1 MKYTCLLLLFCM
13 AAFGQ
18 CPVISQQPE
27 NQSDCEGN
35 SIRMRCIAT
44 PGSIFQWE
52 RKRPTDANYVSI
64 SGATGSSYQ
73 ILPSGDANNP
83 SGTLYRAKVSLG
95 TCSIY
100 SNPAEI
106 SLHKISSILNPGIC
120 ERGSGILEVQLSE
133 LSAASATTYQWS
145 RSTDGQSYSD
155 ISDDTN
161 FSGSQTKNLQISNAL
176 LGFSGQKF
184 KVRVLFSITSNN
196 DNEGSLTNENQT
208 TTCPRTSTE
217 VSLQIK
223 SSPVPVHSATIYKGC
238 LGAPIGINSTG
249 CSPYTTQ
256 WYDANQ
262 QKIGTGA
269 RISVLQLT
277 KTPML
282 YKATCIKLGCE
293 SLASTGT
300 SAQAY
305 DIPAAPLNAGT
316 PSAICP
322 GNSIVFKATGGT
334 NNIWYL
340 TESATSSLSTATNLT
355 VNTTGDLGIA
365 PNKLTR
371 WVSQKINECE
381 SPRTAI
387 EVIIPPA
394 LSASAGQSTTITST
408 SFYDTKAFV
417 TARGGTPPYRFQWTA
432 NTNVPIL
439 SPTDANPKIG
449 PFTTPGY
456 VKITLHDQLNCIAQ
470 DSIYISLEEYKV
482 NPPTL
487 PIAGIP
493 GNTGFPEPMVGGNEP
508 ITKEPFDPLD
518 GNNQPPTGGISDE
531 GKEGEENVSE
541 GNNLQPPIEP
551 PTKNPEPMIP
561 ERTMME
567 VKLIQHCDTESY
579 YIEVTGCPAQTNY
592 YNQYGPEIRIG
603 SGNNVSFQVSF
614 EKYVTIRCDGGNADP
629 INLTLKGLQRPIVQT
644 SKNFNSY
651 LCAGDQLELKANL
664 PMEIQFIAWEK
675 DGHLISESQS
685 FKSMVFETGQYQAV
699 VNKLG
704 CIHRSD
710 IIPVPVHPMAKI
722 PSIQVAR
729 NSICVQDS
737 LQISLLKPEAYFE
750 WNIAEKS
757 STIRQKT
764 NSVGVERFMARQSID
779 GYCWSDWSKAQEV
792 YIHPLPEKPR
802 ILTLEN
808 QQMCDGETRTLH
820 ASKAFAY
827 QWNTDATEDSI
838 QVYQSGEFFLHTR
851 NEWGCLSPKS
861 EDVFIYNRPK
871 PELPILFPV
880 GSFFLQAQNSN
891 DVSAYEWTWKDRFL
905 ADSSAK
911 IKTYGS
917 GTYYARAKKTYF
929 LDMNPTIQ
937 CWSPQAKILFEI
949 QKEHEG
955 FSVYPNPSNGEKIN
969 IEIWKDIRQGTLSL
983 IDFRGILLQTWE
995 FPDSKDRME
1004 INISGIKQGEFVL
1017 RLNSPDYQ
1025 ASKVLMLN
1033 P

>member
-13 AAFGQ
+13 KAFGQ

-44 PGSIFQWE
+44 PGAIFQWE
-52 RKRPTDANYVSI
+52 RKRPTDANFTII

-83 SGTLYRAKVSLG
+83 SGTMYRAKVSLG

-106 SLHKISSILNPGIC
+106 SLHKINSILNPGIC
-120 ERGSGILEVQLSE
+120 ERGSGILEVQMPDA
-133 LSAASATTYQWS
+133 SAASATTYQWS

-161 FSGSQTKNLQISNAL
+161 FSGAQTKNLKISNAL

-277 KTPML
+277 NTPML

-293 SLASTGT
+293 SLASAGT
-300 SAQAY
+300 SAQAF

-316 PSAICP
+316 PSAICS
-322 GNSIVFKATGGT
+322 GNTIVFKATGGT

-340 TESATSSLSTATNLT
+340 TESAMSSLSTATNLN
-355 VNTTGDLGIA
+355 VNSTGNLGSEPFKI
-365 PNKLTR
+365 TR

-387 EVIIPPA
+387 EVLVPPA

-417 TARGGTPPYRFQWTA
+417 TARGGTPPYRFQWTT
-432 NTNVPIL
+432 NTNAPIL
-439 SPTDANPKIG
+439 SPTDANPIIG
-449 PFTTPGY
+449 PFSTPGY

-470 DSIYISLEEYKV
+470 DSIYISLEANMSIPPSSPMAG
-482 NPPTL
+482 NPDNPS
-487 PIAGIP
+487 IP
-493 GNTGFPEPMVGGNEP
+493 GPIVGGNEP
-508 ITKEPFDPLD
+508 ITGEPD
-518 GNNQPPTGGISDE
+518 GNGPPLTGESSDE
-531 GKEGEENVSE
+531 GTNLLPPAETPTIYSE
-541 GNNLQPPIEP
+541 P
-551 PTKNPEPMIP
+551 KIP

-567 VKLIQHCDTESY
+567 VKLTQHCDTESY
-579 YIEVTGCPAQTNY
+579 DIEVSGCPSQTNF

-603 SGNNVSFQVSF
+603 SGNNISFQVSY

-629 INLTLKGLQRPIVQT
+629 INLTLKGLQRPIIH
-644 SKNFNSY
+644 SNKNFNSY

-664 PMEIQFIAWEK
+664 PKDTQFIAWEK
-675 DGHLISESQS
+675 DGHIISESQTI
-685 FKSMVFETGQYQAV
+685 KLMVFETGQYQPI

-704 CIHRSD
+704 CYHRGE
-710 IIPVPVHPMAKI
+710 IISIPVHPMAKI

-729 NSICVQDS
+729 HSICVQDS
-737 LQISLLKPEAYFE
+737 LRISLLKPEAFFE
-750 WNIAEKS
+750 WNVAEKS
-757 STIRQKT
+757 STILRKT
-764 NSVGVERFMARQSID
+764 NTAGKESFKARQSID
-779 GYCWSDWSKAQEV
+779 GYCWSDWSPPQEV
-792 YIHPLPEKPR
+792 SIHPLPEKPR
-802 ILTLEN
+802 ILPLEN
-808 QQMCDGETRTLH
+808 QQMCDGEIRTLH
-820 ASKAFAY
+820 ATKAFAY

-838 QVYQSGEFFLHTR
+838 QVYQSGKFFLHTR
-851 NEWGCLSPKS
+851 NEWGCLSPRS
-861 EDVFIYNRPK
+861 DDVFIYNRPK

-891 DVSAYEWTWKDRFL
+891 EVSAYEWTWKDRFL
-905 ADSSAK
+905 VDTSAK

-917 GTYYARAKKTYF
+917 GIYYARAKKTYF
-929 LDMNPTIQ
+929 LEKSPTIQ
-937 CWSPQAKILFEI
+937 CWSPHAKIHYEI
-949 QKEHEG
+949 QEEHEG
-955 FSVYPNPSNGEKIN
+955 FSVYPNPSTGEKIN

-983 IDFRGILLQTWE
+983 IDFRGIILQTWE

-1004 INISGIKQGEFVL
+1004 INISGMKQGQFVL

-1025 ASKVLMLN
+1025 TSKVLLLN